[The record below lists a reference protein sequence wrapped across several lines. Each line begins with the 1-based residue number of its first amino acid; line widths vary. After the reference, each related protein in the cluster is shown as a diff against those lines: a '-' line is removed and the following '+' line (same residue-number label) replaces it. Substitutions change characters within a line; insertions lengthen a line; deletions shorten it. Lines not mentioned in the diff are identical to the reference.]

1 MTKKC
6 PRCGYENSDTAEFCA
21 KCGYALVGFEQTVV
35 PRVPKPQQSQQPPT
49 QQPKASPPPPP
60 PPPPSPS
67 STTTPPP
74 PPPPSSTTSA
84 KTSSPPPP
92 PPPPPPPSST
102 TSAKTS
108 SPPPPPPSPSSTTP
122 IPTPSQPSTSS
133 TKTSPVSSPTT
144 GRAKQKSY
152 LKFAAIGIVAAIV
165 VVAVVFFVLP
175 MFNSGS
181 SSPPPTVLLSSGEA
195 AAIFGGQWNNPAI
208 SVITYNNNLY
218 TISGVGSAA
227 SNPIGSYTYL
237 PEFFGSTTV
246 TIFNGYQ
253 EVVINTLTSPTYSNV
268 ELQII
273 DIYASSSKT
282 AGQMYSEATAQLASN
297 GLTHIQ
303 TGTYPAHTGITY
315 TYSVYSTTK
324 GELLIAQGGNQVVV
338 IIVLGGTGNTAFS
351 VSNVLETLNFVQ

>member
-60 PPPPSPS
+60 PPPPS
-67 STTTPPP
+67 T
-74 PPPPSSTTSA
+74 
-84 KTSSPPPP
+84 
-92 PPPPPPPSST
+92 T

-108 SPPPPPPSPSSTTP
+108 SPPPPPPSTTTP
-122 IPTPSQPSTSS
+122 IPPPSQPSTSS
-133 TKTSPVSSPTT
+133 AKTSAVPSPTT
-144 GRAKQKSY
+144 GKAKQKSY
-152 LKFAAIGIVAAIV
+152 LKFVAIGIVAAIV

-175 MFNSGS
+175 MFTSGS
-181 SSPPPTVLLSSGEA
+181 PSPPPNVLLSSGEA

-208 SVITYNNNLY
+208 YVITYNNNLY

-237 PEFFGSTTV
+237 PVFFGVTTA

-268 ELQII
+268 DLQII
-273 DIYASSSKT
+273 DIYVSSSKT
-282 AGQMYSEATAQLASN
+282 AGQIYSEATAQLASN
-297 GLTHIQ
+297 GHSPIQ
-303 TGTYPAHTGITY
+303 TSTYPAHTGITY
-315 TYSVYSTTK
+315 TYSVYSTAK
-324 GELLIAQGGNQVVV
+324 DELLIAQGGNQVVIV
-338 IIVLGGTGNTAFS
+338 IVLGGAGNTAFS
-351 VSNVLETLNFVQ
+351 VSNVLEILNYVQ